1 MEPTT
6 IYING
11 DIHTLG
17 GSGRVSALAITQGR
31 VSAVGPTAEIDRLAG
46 PSTRR
51 IDLQG
56 RTAIPALN
64 DSHIHLTHIAS
75 ELPNVQLLECRS
87 IAEVLVAI
95 AERTATTPPGQ
106 WVLSSSL
113 WHEGLLAER
122 RPPNRF
128 ELDTVSPNHPV
139 YLARGGHVGVANSA
153 ALALAGIDQS
163 TPDPRSGVI
172 ARTSDGEPTGLLLEH
187 AKRLITDLLPPP
199 DPDLQRHNTIEMM
212 KLLNARGVT
221 TITDPGLDDTAMAR
235 YRSIDES
242 GEATLRSFLLF
253 RFWNLADVE
262 RVITEYADFNKTGHL
277 VRFLGMKYAIDG
289 GIEGAYLHE
298 PYCVVPGEQEREDY
312 RGVLRLP
319 PGGMDEMKACLEAGA
334 KAGLHYQLHAVGD
347 ATIDVLNDLCAD
359 VASRYPL
366 EPMRWSL
373 CHDMLASPEQLRRQF
388 ELGLNLTVQVHP
400 VLVSSNMMRWWGPER
415 SERSTPIASARQAGL
430 ILGGGTDAPAAP
442 IDPWAALRYMVDR
455 ETLAG
460 FTLGLNERISFDDAL
475 RMMTAGSAYSQFAE
489 HELGTLEPGML
500 ADMAVLR
507 GSLDDLDPAQISEVQ
522 VDATILEGTCVYDA
536 VGNVAE

>member
-6 IYING
+6 LYING

-17 GSGRVSALAITQGR
+17 ESGRVSAIAVTQGR
-31 VSAVGPTAEIDRLAG
+31 VSAVGSTAEIDRLAG

-51 IDLQG
+51 IDLGG

-64 DSHIHLTHIAS
+64 DSHIHLTHIAG
-75 ELPNVQLLECRS
+75 ELQHVQLLDCRS
-87 IAEVLVAI
+87 ISDVLAAI
-95 AERTATTPPGQ
+95 GERTANTPPGQ
-106 WVLSSSL
+106 WVLASSL
-113 WHEGLLAER
+113 WHEGLLTER

-153 ALALAGIDQS
+153 ALALAGIDKTS
-163 TPDPRSGVI
+163 PDPHSGVI

-187 AKRLITDLLPPP
+187 AKRLITDLLPTL
-199 DPDLQRHNTIEMM
+199 DPDAHRRNTVEMM
-212 KLLNARGVT
+212 QLLNARGVT
-221 TITDPGLDDTAMAR
+221 TITDPGLDDIAIAR
-235 YRSIDES
+235 YRSIEES
-242 GEATLRSFLLF
+242 GEATLRSYLLF

-262 RVITEYADFNKTGHL
+262 RVIVEYGDFNKTRKL

-289 GIEGAYLHE
+289 GIEGAFLNE
-298 PYCVVPGEQEREDY
+298 PYCVVPGEQERENY
-312 RGVLRLP
+312 HGVLRLP

-334 KAGLHYQLHAVGD
+334 RAGLHYQLHAVGD

-373 CHDMLASPEQLRRQF
+373 CHDMLASPEQLHRQF

-415 SERSTPIASARQAGL
+415 SERSTPIASARRAGL

-442 IDPWAALRYMVDR
+442 MDPWAAIRYMVDR

-460 FTLGLNERISFDDAL
+460 YTLGLDERISFDEAL
-475 RMMTAGSAYSQFAE
+475 RMMTVGSAYSQFAE
-489 HELGTLEPGML
+489 HELGTLEPGMF
-500 ADMAVLR
+500 ADIAVLR
-507 GSLDDLDPAQISEVQ
+507 GTLDDLEPAQISEVS
-522 VDATILEGTCVYDA
+522 VDATILAGSCVYDA
-536 VGNVAE
+536 IGNIAE